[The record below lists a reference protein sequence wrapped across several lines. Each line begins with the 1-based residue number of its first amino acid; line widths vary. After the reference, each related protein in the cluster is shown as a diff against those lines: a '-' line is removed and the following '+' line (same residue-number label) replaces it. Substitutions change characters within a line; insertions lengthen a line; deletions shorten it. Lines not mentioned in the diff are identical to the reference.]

1 MIPCFHIFW
10 FYFIYIYFSL
20 FIRVQDEF
28 ISWKKEVNKSCDTH
42 TPWSQ
47 ERDYFISLPTL
58 FNLLEY
64 SSVCKVTDGEYKC
77 ISTSPAKKKKT
88 GTSETPIIR
97 GGHCLMKC
105 VKDRYMRDTY
115 YQWWT
120 LPTEMCKIQVF

>member
-1 MIPCFHIFW
+1 MSSSH
-10 FYFIYIYFSL
+10 
-20 FIRVQDEF
+20 E
-28 ISWKKEVNKSCDTH
+28 KKRLKNLVTH
-42 TPWSQ
+42 TLP
-47 ERDYFISLPTL
+47 EADNGIFFISLPTL

-105 VKDRYMRDTY
+105 VKDRYMRYTY